1 MKKNKQKMKK
11 DNYKKLIDFKIKLVS
26 IKFGN
31 VF

>member
-1 MKKNKQKMKK
+1 MKKNKLKMKK

-31 VF
+31 V